1 MFTRLLVPT
10 DGGAGTDA
18 VTAHALE
25 FARTYGASVQAL
37 YVVDTGAEP
46 AGVAGDQREEL
57 YAPSERRG
65 REATIRITDRA
76 EADDVDA
83 AREVRE
89 GTPHAEILASATDHD
104 VDAIVMGTHGRTGAD
119 RVRLGSTTERVLT
132 LSSVPVLSVRLE
144 EDVPALED
152 GGYER
157 IVVPTDGS
165 DAAERAAETVLDV
178 AETYDA
184 TVHAVYVVDSTVY
197 DLEDAPRSI
206 IGLLREGGE
215 RAIETV
221 AELARERGL
230 EATTELRRGVP
241 ADELLS
247 YASNVDADLLAMGT
261 RGQAIGGGDLLGS
274 TTARVVRRSRVPVLT
289 VG

>member
-10 DGGAGTDA
+10 DGSAGTGA

-76 EADDVDA
+76 EADEIDA

-89 GTPHAEILASATDHD
+89 GVPHAEILASATDHD

-119 RVRLGSTTERVLT
+119 RVRLGSTTERVLA

-144 EDVPALED
+144 EDAPSPADD
-152 GGYER
+152 GYDR

-178 AETYDA
+178 AEKYDA
-184 TVHAVYVVDSTVY
+184 TVHAVYVIDSTVY

-206 IGLLREGGE
+206 LGLLREGGE

-221 AELARERGL
+221 AELARERDL

-241 ADELLS
+241 ADELLA
-247 YASNVDADLLAMGT
+247 YASNVDAELLAMGT
-261 RGQAIGGGDLLGS
+261 RGQAIGSADLLGS